1 MKVVIDVNVWV
12 SGLLWGGVPAQIL
25 QLVQRGTIAS
35 QVSVELLLELETTLR
50 RPKFQMQL
58 QKRNQ
63 TVERLCSIAQSIS
76 TMVEISD
83 IEVPYLRDQN
93 DVKILATAIAS
104 QSQVLITGDLDLLVL
119 HPFDAIEIL
128 TPSDFQQRSIGENQT

>member
-1 MKVVIDVNVWV
+1 M
-12 SGLLWGGVPAQIL
+12 SMFGCRGCFGVEFL
-25 QLVQRGTIAS
+25 HRFCSWFSVGRS
-35 QVSVELLLELETTLR
+35 QVKCRLSIFLELETTLR
-50 RPKFQMQL
+50 RPKFRMQL
-58 QKRNQ
+58 QNRNQ
-63 TVERLCSIAQSIS
+63 TVECLYSIAQSIS

-83 IEVPYLRDQN
+83 IEIPHLRDQN

-119 HPFDAIEIL
+119 HSSEAIEIL